1 MQNMSLYNNNNAID
15 NTPQSPTK
23 QLHQN
28 QFAQFKNRPSVQ
40 NSSAVALKQQQQ
52 KQSSLSSA
60 VLSKGEPNNIKSI
73 AQHRNLPRTRQNS
86 NAAPIDD
93 MVKKQLGIGAS
104 QQQEEKQPQF
114 ATLTAS
120 QAEVVIH
127 NNITIP
133 IAKEG
138 DRVITYTY
146 YNHLGQ
152 KQTILYSAEKVIGNG
167 SFGVVFLAK
176 FMETGEP
183 VAIKK
188 VLQDKRFK
196 NRELQIMKLLKHRNV
211 VEMRHCFYTNG
222 NTQDEVYLNLILEY
236 VPDTVF
242 RFCTQFCKNNEYMP
256 IIYAKLFTFQLCRAL
271 NYLHSTAICHRDI
284 KPQNLLIDPVT
295 GLLKLCDFGSAKQLI
310 KGEPNVSYICSRYY
324 RAPELIF
331 GATNYTTAIDIWS
344 MGCVLGEMLIGQP
357 LFPGE
362 SSVDQLVEILR
373 VMGTPTREDIEAM
386 SKNYSEFKF
395 PQVKPHP

>member
-1 MQNMSLYNNNNAID
+1 MQNMSLYNNNNNNNNNGID

-23 QLHQN
+23 QLHQT
-28 QFAQFKNRPSVQ
+28 QFSQLNKRPSVQ
-40 NSSAVALKQQQQ
+40 NSSGVALKQQQV
-52 KQSSLSSA
+52 KQVPASSSSSI
-60 VLSKGEPNNIKSI
+60 LSKAEPNGVKSVV
-73 AQHRNLPRTRQNS
+73 QHRNLPRTRQNS
-86 NAAPIDD
+86 NAAPIDE
-93 MVKKQLGIGAS
+93 MVKKQLGIGAQAAS
-104 QQQEEKQPQF
+104 AQQQEEKQPQF
-114 ATLTAS
+114 ATLTAT
-120 QAEVVIH
+120 QAEVVVH

-146 YNHLGQ
+146 YNQLGQ

-222 NTQDEVYLNLILEY
+222 NTPDEVYLNLILEY

-256 IIYAKLFTFQLCRAL
+256 IIYAKVRAADTLFRTRKKLFFKKK
-271 NYLHSTAICHRDI
+271 YLPFITVIHFSIVQII
-284 KPQNLLIDPVT
+284 K
-295 GLLKLCDFGSAKQLI
+295 
-310 KGEPNVSYICSRYY
+310 
-324 RAPELIF
+324 
-331 GATNYTTAIDIWS
+331 
-344 MGCVLGEMLIGQP
+344 
-357 LFPGE
+357 LF
-362 SSVDQLVEILR
+362 
-373 VMGTPTREDIEAM
+373 A
-386 SKNYSEFKF
+386 
-395 PQVKPHP
+395 